1 MSSIREL
8 KRLQAID
15 SEVAAHHQRL
25 EEIQRQLED
34 TAALVEL
41 REQVTAA
48 RHRLTELERQ
58 QRSAEW
64 EVESTRDF
72 LKQVEA
78 KLYGGRVNNPKELVS
93 LQEEATMVKARAQHQ
108 EDAVLEVMTQ
118 LEGQQTERVTLER
131 ELEEAEGRRSELVD
145 RLEAERQERGASMDR
160 LTEQRRAIASVVPPP
175 DLRLYALLLATK
187 QGRAVARMERATC
200 QGCRINLPM
209 MVQQRVRSDQELV
222 QCPSCGRVLYAD

>member
-8 KRLQAID
+8 QRLQAID

-41 REQVTAA
+41 REQVAPA
-48 RHRLTELERQ
+48 RHRLAELERQ

-93 LQEEATMVKARAQHQ
+93 LQEESTMVKARAQRQ

-118 LEGQQTERVTLER
+118 LERQQTEWATLER
-131 ELEEAEGRRSELVD
+131 ELEEAERQRSELVD
-145 RLEAERQERGASMDR
+145 LLEAERQERGASVDR
-160 LTEQRRAIASVVPPP
+160 LSGQRQGIAGTVPPP
-175 DLRLYALLLATK
+175 DLRLYDQLLATK
-187 QGRAVARMERATC
+187 QGRALARMERATC

-222 QCPSCGRVLYAD
+222 QCPSCGRILYMD